1 MLVTI
6 QLYRLLVTYHVV
18 MENPRAT
25 DDDLT
30 AKARI
35 RNTALDLFSRYGEDR
50 VSLRAIAAEAGV
62 TLGLVQHHFK
72 TKAGLRDAV
81 DQLVVDYFSSTLAAV
96 GADGS
101 PAEIVAA
108 RDEAVRQMLRD
119 NPPVVNYVRRAILE
133 PSQDRFHLLDVLVD
147 LTRREVGSLR
157 KSGRASTTRR
167 ESTQVVA
174 VLVRQMGELLLQP
187 MVDAIWDRVGQSG
200 DDAKPRLAVS
210 VADELLPGG

>member
-1 MLVTI
+1 MS
-6 QLYRLLVTYHVV
+6 VV
-18 MENPRAT
+18 VNPRAT

-81 DQLVVDYFSSTLAAV
+81 DQLVVDYFSSTLADV
-96 GADGS
+96 TTEGS
-101 PAEIVAA
+101 PADVVAA
-108 RDEAVRQMLRD
+108 RDKAVSQMLRD
-119 NPPVVNYVRRAILE
+119 NPPVVNYVRRAILD
-133 PSQDRFHLLDVLVD
+133 PSQHRTHLLDVLVD
-147 LTRREVGSLR
+147 LTRHEVGGLR
-157 KSGRASTTRR
+157 KAGRASTKRS

-174 VLVRQMGELLLQP
+174 VLVRQMGELLLAP
-187 MVDAIWDRVGQSG
+187 MVDAIWDRVAKPGE
-200 DDAKPRLAVS
+200 ATKPRLHVL
-210 VADELLPGG
+210 VE

>member
-1 MLVTI
+1 MLATI
-6 QLYRLLVTYHVV
+6 QLYRLLVTYHVL

-147 LTRREVGSLR
+147 LTRREVASLR

>member
-1 MLVTI
+1 MS
-6 QLYRLLVTYHVV
+6 VV
-18 MENPRAT
+18 VNPRAT

-81 DQLVVDYFSSTLAAV
+81 DQLVVDYFSSTLADV
-96 GADGS
+96 TTEGS
-101 PAEIVAA
+101 PADVVAA
-108 RDEAVRQMLRD
+108 RDKAVSQMLRD
-119 NPPVVNYVRRAILE
+119 NPPVVNYVRRAILD
-133 PSQDRFHLLDVLVD
+133 PSQHRTHLLDVLVD
-147 LTRREVGSLR
+147 LTRHEVGGLR
-157 KSGRASTTRR
+157 KAGRASTKRS

-174 VLVRQMGELLLQP
+174 VLVRQMGELLLAP
-187 MVDAIWDRVGQSG
+187 MVDAIWDRVAKPGE
-200 DDAKPRLAVS
+200 ATKPRLRVL
-210 VADELLPGG
+210 VE